1 MCCAMH
7 PENMSWCVMP
17 TDPSSKWDQQ
27 DPRLQ
32 AMEASIEEL
41 NARIARLAIG
51 LGISLENEAELA
63 SLMSQNHAAST
74 VTHERRSVLEL
85 SSVSE
90 HKGPDRR
97 LAHKR
102 QELRGLLVLRYGVET
117 RYVDEV
123 GVVAT
128 RQIMTEAAAHLVRD
142 GFKPGADGINLDR
155 LFKET

>member
-1 MCCAMH
+1 
-7 PENMSWCVMP
+7 MP
-17 TDPSSKWDQQ
+17 TEPSDEWDSQ
-27 DPRLQ
+27 DQRLQ
-32 AMEASIEEL
+32 NMETSIEAL

-51 LGISLENEAELA
+51 LGISLENENEIA
-63 SLMSQNHAAST
+63 SLMNQNHPASA

-85 SSVSE
+85 SAASE

-97 LAHKR
+97 MAHKR

-128 RQIMTEAAAHLVRD
+128 RQIMVEAAAHLVRD